1 MNDPVCVISH
11 LNANRDQIPQCD
23 QFRFQLVTPKAE
35 GEEGGPVCNIIDYQQ
50 RAFRGVIEGVLKWL
64 TSGVTDTS
72 WVGPYKKLINYQPPP
87 GIGPGSW
94 GCVKLSQ
101 TGFFFILKGKI
112 ALLSDCYCPPPAG
125 DSETRTF
132 STRERDNA
140 NISRVFDLFCSVQ
153 RKGRISPARWSFKR
167 DIHSWTWFQLNW
179 FL

>member
-1 MNDPVCVISH
+1 MIHEWSRVCDKPLECKSWPDSTVWPVSISTGH
-11 LNANRDQIPQCD
+11 SDGA
-23 QFRFQLVTPKAE
+23 
-35 GEEGGPVCNIIDYQQ
+35 GGGPVCNIIDYQQ

-112 ALLSDCYCPPPAG
+112 ALLSDCYCPPPVG

-140 NISRVFDLFCSVQ
+140 NISRVFDLFWFCTE
-153 RKGRISPARWSFKR
+153 KR
-167 DIHSWTWFQLNW
+167 
-179 FL
+179 